1 MLLKSDTSIVGARET
16 FPNFAAPKSA
26 FDFSLGQMDIT
37 GDVDYDDLAVQ
48 LESYSGAD
56 ITNLCRDAA
65 MMSMRR
71 AIKVRMILIQWK
83 PDIKKLFV
91 REKNYFMLIF

>member
-1 MLLKSDTSIVGARET
+1 
-16 FPNFAAPKSA
+16 
-26 FDFSLGQMDIT
+26 MDIT

-48 LESYSGAD
+48 LESCSGAG

-71 AIKVRMILIQWK
+71 AIKVRNQLI
-83 PDIKKLFV
+83 
-91 REKNYFMLIF
+91 ES

>member
-1 MLLKSDTSIVGARET
+1 M
-16 FPNFAAPKSA
+16 SA
-26 FDFSLGQMDIT
+26 LHLCSLGQMDIT

-48 LESYSGAD
+48 LDSYSGAD

-71 AIKVRMILIQWK
+71 AIKVRSMMMRDLYR
-83 PDIKKLFV
+83 F
-91 REKNYFMLIF
+91 

>member
-1 MLLKSDTSIVGARET
+1 
-16 FPNFAAPKSA
+16 
-26 FDFSLGQMDIT
+26 MDIT

-48 LESYSGAD
+48 LDSYSGAD

-71 AIKVRMILIQWK
+71 AIKVRSMMMRDLQGDSGGRIPWLRFGMFHHPAWAVSSYSSGPPAGGTSQI
-83 PDIKKLFV
+83 
-91 REKNYFMLIF
+91 

>member
-1 MLLKSDTSIVGARET
+1 
-16 FPNFAAPKSA
+16 
-26 FDFSLGQMDIT
+26 MDIT

-71 AIKVRMILIQWK
+71 AIKVGNQLI
-83 PDIKKLFV
+83 
-91 REKNYFMLIF
+91 ES

>member
-1 MLLKSDTSIVGARET
+1 
-16 FPNFAAPKSA
+16 
-26 FDFSLGQMDIT
+26 MDIT

-65 MMSMRR
+65 MMPLRN
-71 AIKVRMILIQWK
+71 AIAAARLSSVNGAHLAPKDILTCGNVFRWIHS
-83 PDIKKLFV
+83 
-91 REKNYFMLIF
+91 LISKWR

>member
-1 MLLKSDTSIVGARET
+1 
-16 FPNFAAPKSA
+16 
-26 FDFSLGQMDIT
+26 MDIT

-48 LESYSGAD
+48 LDSYSGAD

-71 AIKVRMILIQWK
+71 AIKVRSMMMRDLYS
-83 PDIKKLFV
+83 F
-91 REKNYFMLIF
+91 